1 MLFHEH
7 RKHAHVYVKYVQN
20 RCRYGVGGVKMTIES
35 VVIVVRFVVLK
46 LEKVSFPQKNSMFY
60 CRCVFEGAC
69 YAAVILVFCYIACG
83 SMFFACFGQALPLLG
98 TKPL

>member
-46 LEKVSFPQKNSMFY
+46 LEKGEFLQKY
-60 CRCVFEGAC
+60 
-69 YAAVILVFCYIACG
+69 
-83 SMFFACFGQALPLLG
+83 
-98 TKPL
+98 